1 MRRRQQCSSALA
13 ESGDRLCV
21 AACDAEAFPKTHC
34 VRSRGF
40 REVLAAIRQRS
51 AARAFCNRKP
61 VALFSKPLR
70 RVRKR
75 TLPIL
80 PFLLHDNAG
89 VAADAIVVLCQFWG
103 ETILKK
109 TTFLAFALFLGG
121 CVANGPIY
129 QDA

>member
-13 ESGDRLCV
+13 ESGDRICV
-21 AACDAEAFPKTHC
+21 GACDAEAFPKTHC
-34 VRSRGF
+34 VRSRRF

-61 VALFSKPLR
+61 VALLSKTLR

-80 PFLLHDNAG
+80 PFLSHDNGEAAAG
-89 VAADAIVVLCQFWG
+89 AVVG
-103 ETILKK
+103 
-109 TTFLAFALFLGG
+109 LF
-121 CVANGPIY
+121 
-129 QDA
+129 